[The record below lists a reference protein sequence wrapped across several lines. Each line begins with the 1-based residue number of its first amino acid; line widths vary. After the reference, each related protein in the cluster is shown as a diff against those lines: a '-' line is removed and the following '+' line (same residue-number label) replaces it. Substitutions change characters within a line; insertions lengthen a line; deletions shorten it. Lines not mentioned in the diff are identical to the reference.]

1 MNSFLSKIYSFKFFD
16 DLVFIYPLYAVM
28 FIDYGLSGLQ
38 ISIILAVWSITAFIL
53 EVPSGVIADK
63 YSRKHILFFAQIARI
78 IGYTCWLVFP
88 NFYGFLIGF
97 IFWGIKSAFTSGTF
111 EALVF
116 DELKQANKDSEYTK
130 VIGRAKSLAF
140 VAILLASLG
149 GSIAIH
155 FGYSF
160 VLAISLISLVI
171 SSMSIIVL
179 PKAKRFESTHEKEY
193 FSRMKQ
199 GFSDSVKNPLIFKL
213 IIFISI
219 ALALGGAIDEY
230 WSIFGEQ
237 VGLAKY
243 AIAIFIGASSAIQAI
258 ASAIAYKFS
267 NFSNRTFYIVFVLNG
282 VLLLTASLIFKPA
295 TVLLLLV
302 FSFIFKIIDV
312 VFEGK
317 IQNVIP
323 TAQRA
328 TISSVKGFFTEIGVT
343 AIYFGVGS
351 LASLYSYQKSFLLF
365 SWLTIFVG
373 VVYFL
378 FSFRNKLASK
388 EQNQI

>member
-28 FIDYGLSGLQ
+28 FIDYGLNGLQ

-97 IFWGIKSAFTSGTF
+97 IFWGIKSAFPSGTF

-130 VIGRAKSLAF
+130 VIARAKSLAF

-149 GSIAIH
+149 ASIAIH

-160 VLAISLISLVI
+160 VLAISLISLVV
-171 SSMSIIVL
+171 SSISIIIL

-193 FSRMKQ
+193 FSRIKQ

-258 ASAIAYKFS
+258 ASAIAYRFS
-267 NFSNRTFYIVFVLNG
+267 NFSNRTFYVVFILNG
-282 VLLLTASLIFKPA
+282 ILLLTASLIFKPA

-302 FSFIFKIIDV
+302 FSFFFKIIDV